1 MEIRKEE
8 QTVILGGEMDLTQFM
23 QVVRGKARVEFSEEY
38 CTRVNRSRELVEQWT
53 KEQRVMYGVTTG
65 FGALCTKV
73 ISTEQTAQLQKNIVL
88 SHSTS
93 VGTPFTE
100 EETRA
105 TMLMALQNL
114 GQGYSGVRLLILER
128 YRDFL
133 NKNLIP
139 YAPKEGSVGYLS
151 PEAHMALVLIG
162 EGKAYYEGKL
172 MSGAEA
178 LEAAG
183 LSPITLSSKEG
194 LALVSGTTSVTGLG
208 AIALHD
214 LIQAAKSADVIAALT
229 LEASK
234 GIIRAFDERVMQV
247 RPHKEQGATAD
258 TVRRILKDS
267 EVIEF
272 YKNSRLQDALSLRC
286 VPQLHGAAKKTLYD
300 AKRTLET
307 EMNSCCDNPIIWPG
321 EEDAEAISACNA
333 DSAYVGI
340 EMDSCCI
347 AATTLAKMS
356 ERRNNRM
363 IDESLGGYPSFLIAN
378 PGLNSGLM
386 IPQYTQAGLL
396 NDMRI
401 LSTSATIDNTPT
413 CGNQEDYVAMGYN
426 ASKKAITINEKL
438 EYILAIELLSAYET
452 QGFLKDGLH
461 RSSVSRKIFEEIGG
475 QVPLMKEDIFLYPH
489 IEYLRNLIHSGRLLQ
504 ITEEEIGPLA

>member
-1 MEIRKEE
+1 MKTNGES
-8 QTVILGGEMDLTQFM
+8 TVVLGGKMDLAQFM
-23 QVVRGKARVEFSEEY
+23 QIVRYKAKVEFSPEY
-38 CTRVNRSRELVEQWT
+38 NERVNRSRALVEKWI
-53 KEQRVMYGVTTG
+53 EEERVMYGVTTG

-73 ISTEQTAQLQKNIVL
+73 ISKEQTAQLQKNIVL

-100 EETRA
+100 EEARA
-105 TMLMALQNL
+105 TMLMVLQNL

-162 EGKAYYEGKL
+162 EGKAYYEGRL

-178 LEAAG
+178 LAAAG
-183 LSPITLSSKEG
+183 LEPIELSSKEG
-194 LALVSGTTSVTGLG
+194 LALVSGTTSVTALG
-208 AIALHD
+208 AIALYD
-214 LIQAAKSADVIAALT
+214 LIKAAKSADIIAALT

-247 RPHKEQGATAD
+247 RPHEAQGTTAA
-258 TVRRILKDS
+258 TVRKILKDS
-267 EVIEF
+267 EVIEH

-300 AKRTLET
+300 ALKTVEI
-307 EMNSCCDNPIIWPG
+307 EMNSCCDNPIIWP
-321 EEDAEAISACNA
+321 EEGNAEAISACNP

-401 LSTSATIDNTPT
+401 LSTPATIDNTPT

-426 ASKKAITINEKL
+426 ASKKAWKICEKL
-438 EYILAIELLSAYET
+438 EYILAIELLSTYET

-461 RSSVSRKIFEEIGG
+461 RSSITKKIFDEIG
-475 QVPLMKEDIFLYPH
+475 QTVPLMKEDIFLHPH
-489 IEYLRNLIHSGRLLQ
+489 IEYLRNLIHSGRLVEMV
-504 ITEEEIGPLA
+504 EEEIGELV